1 MSALASVIPRND
13 ASAGRRPD
21 AQHDHSAILIAKTQY
36 REAYNS
42 SDVDG
47 LLSVFASE
55 FTDCSDGEPS
65 FYGAEAVRALRLRTE
80 ELFQRFRVEMVVIVI
95 DVVIKADFAHD
106 WGWHKIRLID
116 KDTGTVTNT
125 KYRYFE
131 TWNKE
136 SGAWKVDYI
145 MTNREVPP
153 RMLPEESDGS
163 TAAATSCA

>member
-80 ELFQRFRVEMVVIVI
+80 GLFQRFRVEMVVIVI

-106 WGWHKIRLID
+106 WGWHKIRL
-116 KDTGTVTNT
+116 
-125 KYRYFE
+125 
-131 TWNKE
+131 
-136 SGAWKVDYI
+136 
-145 MTNREVPP
+145 
-153 RMLPEESDGS
+153 S
-163 TAAATSCA
+163 TRTRVR